1 MGSFFSKDVIKM
13 IISTLMRLGI
23 TLVVR
28 ILTFWD
34 KFYLMYSFI
43 LILYFLNESQ
53 RHKLFPRLTQT
64 PNNSVS

>member
-53 RHKLFPRLTQT
+53 RHELFPRLTQT